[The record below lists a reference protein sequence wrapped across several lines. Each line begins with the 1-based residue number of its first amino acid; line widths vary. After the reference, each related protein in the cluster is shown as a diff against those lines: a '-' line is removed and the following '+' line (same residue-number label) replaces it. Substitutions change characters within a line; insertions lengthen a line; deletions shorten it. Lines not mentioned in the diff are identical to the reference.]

1 MLTVVTFCSRNR
13 GSRESS
19 RATTPL
25 SGHASEEMNAK
36 YSHVELT
43 TLRAAV
49 EKLPGL
55 K

>member
-1 MLTVVTFCSRNR
+1 MNR
-13 GSRESS
+13 GVPQELRMK
-19 RATTPL
+19 L